1 MIRLI
6 DKMQLVDAV
15 LKKRY
20 SQASI
25 NLILNQPEIEAIPIE
40 WINKWAEK
48 FYKVINGRRHY
59 MGDGY
64 DTVWD
69 MLEDWEKENGKQ
81 D

>member
-40 WINKWAEK
+40 WIKQYANRGSDFFLYAEEEPA
-48 FYKVINGRRHY
+48 VIRE
-59 MGDGY
+59 
-64 DTVWD
+64 
-69 MLEDWEKENGKQ
+69 MLEEWEKENEV
-81 D
+81 

>member
-25 NLILNQPEIEAIPIE
+25 NLILNQPEIDAIPIE
-40 WINKWAEK
+40 WIVNWLEKDNK
-48 FYKVINGRRHY
+48 HY
-59 MGDGY
+59 CSVDL
-64 DTVWD
+64 
-69 MLEDWEKENGKQ
+69 MLEDWRKENETN
-81 D
+81 

>member
-6 DKMQLVDAV
+6 DKMQLVDTV

-40 WINKWAEK
+40 WIKKQAFKHPHLNRNL
-48 FYKVINGRRHY
+48 FYQMII
-59 MGDGY
+59 
-64 DTVWD
+64 
-69 MLEDWEKENGKQ
+69 EQWEKEKWQ
-81 D
+81 VK